1 MRYQHFL
8 RTLALFYRKKEKKE
22 IKTKFGLESKF
33 LVKRLFNSL
42 NDRGSWI
49 GSIFTNTHRSLK
61 LQALQWDNLCIPAST
76 DATSQRLSLSYA
88 EASLCRIE
96 TGEREKRKSR
106 GERWEGIFLFPSST
120 ARSEV
125 FNYCFFLSKYPT
137 EASSEERVAKVT
149 FRWRSKE
156 LFKYDSICYLRFETS
171 FSCQVLLCNT

>member
-22 IKTKFGLESKF
+22 IKTKFGSESKF
-33 LVKRLFNSL
+33 LVKRFFNSL

-49 GSIFTNTHRSLK
+49 GSIFTNNHRSLK

-96 TGEREKRKSR
+96 TGEREKGNHEGSDGKAFSSSHHPPRALKFLIIAFFIEIPNGSLLGGESR
-106 GERWEGIFLFPSST
+106 QGHIPM
-120 ARSEV
+120 
-125 FNYCFFLSKYPT
+125 K
-137 EASSEERVAKVT
+137 K
-149 FRWRSKE
+149 
-156 LFKYDSICYLRFETS
+156 
-171 FSCQVLLCNT
+171 